1 MKSKMVRI
9 MSAAVALLV
18 VGAAGA
24 WAAEASLDLVV
35 NSHYVWRGQVLN
47 DEPVFQPSVT
57 ISKGGFSFNWWGNL
71 NLTDNITGDAHEFSE
86 HDVGISYARPCPLTG
101 AEVTLGLVNYDFP
114 NVAADQTATGVDALS
129 KNTHEV
135 YLSYSLAE
143 VPLAPTLLVSY
154 DFNEVKDVY
163 VNLAVSH
170 SIDLVEKLSLDL
182 DASVGFGGKDYND
195 FYFSFEPE
203 EGAAIVNDSAAFNDG
218 NVSVGLTYAFSET
231 LSLGGKVQYTALLD
245 SDIRKGA
252 EALYGEKDVVYG
264 GVTLSHSF

>member
-1 MKSKMVRI
+1 MHAKWIRV

-24 WAAEASLDLVV
+24 WAADAGVDLVV

-57 ISKGGFSFNWWGNL
+57 VSKGGFSFNWWGNL
-71 NLTDNITGDAHEFSE
+71 NLTDKITGDEFEFSE
-86 HDVGISYARPCPLTG
+86 HDIGISYARPCPLTG
-101 AEVTLGLVNYDFP
+101 AEVTLGLVSYDFP
-114 NVAADQTATGVDALS
+114 NAAADPAAIGSEALT

-143 VPLAPTLLVSY
+143 VLLAPTLLVSY
-154 DFNEVKDVY
+154 DFNLVDDFY

-170 SIDLVEKLSLDL
+170 SFDLVEKLSLDL
-182 DASVGFGGKDYND
+182 EASMGFGGKDYNA
-195 FYFSFEPE
+195 FYFGFEPE
-203 EGAAIVNDSAAFNDG
+203 EGEAIVNDSAALNDG
-218 NVSVGLTYAFSET
+218 NLAVGLTYAFSET

-245 SDIRKGA
+245 SDIKKGA
-252 EALYGEKDVVYG
+252 EANDDETDVVYG
-264 GVTLSHSF
+264 GVTLSSSF